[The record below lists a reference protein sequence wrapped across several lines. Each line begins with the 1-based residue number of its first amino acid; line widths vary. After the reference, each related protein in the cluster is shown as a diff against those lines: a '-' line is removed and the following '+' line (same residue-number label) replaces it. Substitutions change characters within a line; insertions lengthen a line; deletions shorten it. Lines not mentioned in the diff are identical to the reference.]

1 MVPVIYCATDSFL
14 TFWAIFWSLTLLTTW
29 KIKILKKWKK
39 HLEILSFYTC
49 VPQITIIWGMV
60 PDTWSSTDQILSFW
74 VIFCPF
80 TQNMKNQNFEKMTK
94 ALGETSFYAC
104 LPQMTIIW
112 YMVPEN
118 GAWQTELFLILDHFL
133 PFKPWELR
141 KSKFWKNEKK
151 GWTSSFYVSVPKII
165 GAPLKKTPR

>member
-60 PDTWSSTDQILSFW
+60 PDTWSSTDQIFCHFGSFFALSPKTW
-74 VIFCPF
+74 KIKILKKW
-80 TQNMKNQNFEKMTK
+80 QKHWEKHHSTLVYHK
-94 ALGETSFYAC
+94 WQLYD
-104 LPQMTIIW
+104 IW
-112 YMVPEN
+112 FLRY

-141 KSKFWKNEKK
+141 KSKFWKNEK

-165 GAPLKKTPR
+165 GAPLKKTPK